1 MDQTIKRDIK
11 MMRFIAVLL
20 FLINSIDVYAISFED
35 AIKVLQ
41 MHESVDAERFKSKA
55 LSEEAELKGSWG
67 DPKFKIVAKNF
78 PKDSLEKDQTPM
90 TGIEFGISQ
99 RIALTTKYGNIED
112 AFKSLANVYQFQAND
127 KKEALTKGLWEIL
140 IIKRKVTE
148 ELEILNENNAWIS
161 KILKVSK
168 RLYSTGKT
176 SQQALLDIQIRKSEI
191 ESQLSN
197 KKYELSQ
204 IDDRLNYLIGSSN
217 IKKSS
222 IPWGSLKAKTNNLKD
237 NKELSLKEK
246 LKAKQLALTASK
258 QNYIPDLTVSFG
270 YTKRSNIDGN
280 GDFVGAAISF
290 PLPFSNEKYSKHGK
304 AVQEKYMAVKKY
316 ENYRKQ
322 KMRDVSVL
330 GKEIKKLLG
339 ELRILKEKTI
349 KFASNSRAITAK
361 SYGLG
366 NSTYVEL
373 LQSELKLQKIL
384 MHKVMLEAKR
394 DIKRA
399 TLKYVKGEPLN
410 E

>member
-1 MDQTIKRDIK
+1 MDKRIKRDIK
-11 MMRFIAVLL
+11 MMKYLVVL
-20 FLINSIDVYAISFED
+20 FLISSVDASAITFEE
-35 AIKVLQ
+35 AIKVLNK
-41 MHESVDAERFKSKA
+41 HESVDSVNFKSKA

-67 DPKFKIVAKNF
+67 DPKFKIAAKNF
-78 PKDSLEKDQTPM
+78 PKDSFKDDQTPM

-99 RIALTTKYGNIED
+99 KIALTTKYGNIED
-112 AFKSLANVYQFQAND
+112 AFKSLSNAYQFEADD
-127 KKEALTKGLWEIL
+127 KKETLTKAFWEIL
-140 IIKRKVTE
+140 IIKRKVSE
-148 ELEILNENNAWIS
+148 ELEILKENNTWIS

-191 ESQLSN
+191 ESELNN

-204 IDDRLNYLIGSSN
+204 IDDRLKYLIGTSDVEET
-217 IKKSS
+217 S
-222 IPWGSLKAKTNNLKD
+222 IPWKSLKISSDQLKD

-246 LKAKQLALTASK
+246 LKAKDLALTASK
-258 QNYIPDLTVSFG
+258 QNYVPDLTVSLG

-290 PLPFSNEKYSKHGK
+290 PLPFSGEKYSKHGQ
-304 AVQEKYMAVKKY
+304 AVQEKYMAVKNF
-316 ENYRKQ
+316 ENYKRQ
-322 KMRDVSVL
+322 KNRDISVL
-330 GKEIKKLLG
+330 NKEIDKLLG
-339 ELRILKEKTI
+339 ELSILKEKTI
-349 KFASNSRAITAK
+349 KFARNSREITAK

-373 LQSELKLQKIL
+373 LQSELKLQRIL

-399 TLKYVKGEPLN
+399 TLKYVKGESLN

>member
-1 MDQTIKRDIK
+1 MDKRIKRVAK
-11 MMRFIAVLL
+11 MMKYFVVLFFISSMEAK
-20 FLINSIDVYAISFED
+20 AITFEK
-35 AIKVLQ
+35 AIKALQ
-41 MHESVDAERFKSKA
+41 SHESVDSVRFKSKA

-67 DPKFKIVAKNF
+67 DPKFKIAAKNF
-78 PKDSLEKDQTPM
+78 PKDSLKDDQTPM
-90 TGIEFGISQ
+90 TGIEFGVSQ
-99 RIALTTKYGNIED
+99 KIALTTKYGNIED
-112 AFKSLANVYQFQAND
+112 AFKSLSNAYQFEADD
-127 KKEALTKGLWEIL
+127 KKEALTKAFWEIL
-140 IIKRKVTE
+140 IIKRKVSE
-148 ELEILNENNAWIS
+148 ELEILKENNTWIS

-191 ESQLSN
+191 ESELNN

-204 IDDRLNYLIGSSN
+204 IDDRLKYLIGTAD
-217 IKKSS
+217 IKTAS
-222 IPWGSLKAKTNNLKD
+222 IPWKSLKTSSDKLKD

-246 LKAKQLALTASK
+246 LKAKDLALSASK
-258 QNYIPDLTVSFG
+258 KNYVPDLTVSLG
-270 YTKRSNIDGN
+270 YTKRSDIDGN

-290 PLPFSNEKYSKHGK
+290 PLPFSGEKYSKHGQ
-304 AVQEKYMAVKKY
+304 AVQEKYMAVKNF
-316 ENYRKQ
+316 ENYKRQ
-322 KMRDVSVL
+322 KNRDISVL
-330 GKEIKKLLG
+330 HKEIEKLLG
-339 ELRILKEKTI
+339 ELSILKEKTI
-349 KFASNSRAITAK
+349 KFARNSREITAK

-384 MHKVMLEAKR
+384 MNKVMLEAKR